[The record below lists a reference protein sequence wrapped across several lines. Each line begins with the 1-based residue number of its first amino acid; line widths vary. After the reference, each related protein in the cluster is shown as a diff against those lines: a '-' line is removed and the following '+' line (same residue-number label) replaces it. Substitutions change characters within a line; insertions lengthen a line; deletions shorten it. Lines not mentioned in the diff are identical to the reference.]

1 MQKLESP
8 SCRLHQ
14 QSSSVCDLK
23 LWPMTL
29 TFELDV
35 DSVKVNLQQN
45 IYVKHRSVQKVIVQT
60 PTQTHTRLTALTG
73 QIKWS
78 MINVHTVKL
87 LIIKLALFI
96 LPMLDIV
103 ILGNIAFTQRPSE
116 SRSRKLFS
124 KVNKHTLS

>member
-1 MQKLESP
+1 
-8 SCRLHQ
+8 
-14 QSSSVCDLK
+14 
-23 LWPMTL
+23 MTL

-35 DSVKVNLQQN
+35 DSVKVFAAEYLREASLCSEGYCPDTNTDTHQTN
-45 IYVKHRSVQKVIVQT
+45 CSNWTNKVVK
-60 PTQTHTRLTALTG
+60 
-73 QIKWS
+73 
-78 MINVHTVKL
+78 INVHTVKL